1 MRDVDIFFFG
11 YGSLIAEPE
20 CDESI
25 VTRSMGQIDGYRR
38 VFNKR
43 SPRRGCERSAATL
56 VFPDC
61 EYMSFVHD
69 DWVDSLAVGT
79 CLDSSASLIGALVGY
94 KTSTPETLLSVVDA
108 REGYDER
115 NERADLGYVREQ
127 VMVQPLDGST
137 PIAAWTYFSNAGGAY
152 DVPLPLTAEEQARIL
167 INATPRPGSTVQPPH
182 ARGIQYLADLR
193 RALGRA
199 GCVDTGLEAVHQA
212 AIRHDGHWC
221 ELLTAEV

>member
-1 MRDVDIFFFG
+1 MRDLDIYFFG

-25 VTRSMGQIDGYRR
+25 VYRSMGYIDGYRR

-43 SPRRGCERSAATL
+43 SPRRGCERSVATL
-56 VFPDC
+56 VFPDF
-61 EYMSFVHD
+61 EDMSFVHD

-79 CLDSSASLIGALVGY
+79 CLDSSASLTGALVGY
-94 KTSTPETLLSVVDA
+94 KTSSPETLLSVIDA

-115 NERADLGYVREQ
+115 NDRADLGYVRER

-152 DVPLPLTAEEQARIL
+152 DLPASLTAEEQARIL
-167 INATPRPGSTVQPPH
+167 INATPRPGRTVHPPY

-193 RALGRA
+193 HALGRE
-199 GCVDTGLEAVHQA
+199 GCTDSGLEAVYQA
-212 AIRHDGHWC
+212 AMRYDGHWC
-221 ELLTAEV
+221 QLLTVKD